1 MFSYKPL
8 TASIVVAGIIFSI
21 PIAIAQ
27 TAPAPFGG
35 RGPIQDQEVYHPPEA
50 FVLKAD
56 GKAQED
62 GTVQGTIT
70 FWNRGEEILGDMTY
84 LIELLGELP
93 AATSEDPVVD
103 DNAPV
108 YDTVTSKER
117 FALIGDEQ
125 KTIPYTYTPPKNLP
139 SGNYRIEITISNGR
153 GRTLGWYDVPVTLT
167 NEKGSFAKLFPGD
180 ISIAEYGTQTFG
192 AESGPNVTPGKNI
205 TITGSAS
212 SLTTKSVVPELTI
225 HAFSPI
231 RPLLRTVKGSRMSLG
246 TEDRSFSL
254 SVPTSQEPGVY
265 IGILSLKDVATNEPV
280 SNLTTYR
287 WVVRGQAADILHVRM
302 KSYAYAQNDTMS
314 FAIDHVGAADAET
327 KTTGKIS
334 MELRDDE
341 GVLGTLTDPSAELD
355 DRILTGEANFTLGR
369 PLSGQAVL
377 DIKVTKN
384 DGYPLTSYTV
394 RYPFTSEQLKTLES
408 SKIFSHILLYAGAAI
423 ALVGAITLAKA
434 SQSKKRQTRRK

>member
-1 MFSYKPL
+1 MFSYKSF
-8 TASIVVAGIIFSI
+8 TATIVVVGTIFST

-56 GKAQED
+56 GKVQED

-70 FWNRGEEILGDMTY
+70 FWNRGKEILGDMTY

-108 YDTVTSKER
+108 YDTVPSKER
-117 FALIGDEQ
+117 FALIADEQ

-167 NEKGSFAKLFPGD
+167 NENGSFAKLFPGD
-180 ISIAEYGTQTFG
+180 ILIAEYGSQTFG

-212 SLTTKSVVPELTI
+212 SVTTKNVVPELNI
-225 HAFSPI
+225 HAFSPM
-231 RPLLRTVKGSRMSLG
+231 RPLLRTVRGSRMSVG
-246 TEDRSFSL
+246 KEDRSFSM

-265 IGILSLKDVATNEPV
+265 IGVLSLKDAITNEQV

-287 WVVRGQAADILHVRM
+287 WVVRGPAADILHVRM
-302 KSYAYAQNDTMS
+302 KSYAYAPNETIM
-314 FAIDHVGAADAET
+314 FAIDYVGAADAET
-327 KTTGKIS
+327 KTTGKIA
-334 MELRDDE
+334 MELKDDE
-341 GVLGTLTDPSAELD
+341 GVIGTLEDPKAELD
-355 DRILTGEANFTLGR
+355 DRILTGEASFSLARPISGALVLG
-369 PLSGQAVL
+369 
-377 DIKVTKN
+377 IKITRE
-384 DGYPLTSYTV
+384 DGYPLTSYTL
-394 RYPFTSEQLKTLES
+394 RYPFTPEQLNTLES
-408 SKIFSHILLYAGAAI
+408 SKTLSHILLYGGAAI
-423 ALVGAITLAKA
+423 AVVGVLTLAKA
-434 SQSKKRQTRRK
+434 SRSKKKRKK